1 VVAALRGSLWLARGR
16 QYTDRVP
23 TRRRIPVFVLAASL
37 ALTAPLLLSGCSLIH
52 LPGQSGGGGIS
63 IPGVGSVGTGK
74 LPKDFPAD
82 VPVAKGEIISGIS
95 AGSGDKEGWNVS
107 IKISGLD
114 AFPEIESALK
124 GAGFTESDG
133 SPITSDQ
140 AATGTFTGDKY
151 DVVVAVVKADD
162 KTGYV
167 ANYTVATH
175 SKG

>member
-1 VVAALRGSLWLARGR
+1 MIA
-16 QYTDRVP
+16 
-23 TRRRIPVFVLAASL
+23 LAASL
-37 ALTAPLLLSGCSLIH
+37 ALSATMLSGCSLIH

-63 IPGVGSVGTGK
+63 IPGVGSVGSGK
-74 LPKDFPAD
+74 LPKDFPSE

-107 IKISGLD
+107 IKVSGVD
-114 AFPEIESALK
+114 AFTDIESALK

-133 SPITSDQ
+133 SPIISDQ

-167 ANYTVATH
+167 ANYTVAPA